1 MSITR
6 IRARAVAASLTGAA
20 VALTLT
26 ACGHEGTSDNAASAV
41 AKGGRPTVCMVM
53 KSLGNQYF
61 QGMQAAAIAHAKQ
74 RGDLVLQ
81 AVGVQS
87 DTDVDDQV
95 TEINKCITEGA
106 AGLIIAPAD
115 SRALVEP
122 LKRAVAAGMKVVNID
137 VQLDQ
142 GALKQAGLSI
152 PFIGPDN
159 TAATLA
165 SGMVLAKDLG
175 GGGKVVILQGE
186 PGAANAV
193 QRTAGF
199 MEAVQQGHLDLL
211 ASTTA
216 HWDTDDAYTVL
227 SDMLTAHPDIQGVLS
242 SNDDMTLGAEKAIA
256 AAHLTGKIKIASFDD
271 IDAVRTYL
279 ADGSVVATVN
289 QNAGLQADDGIDDV
303 LNEIAGKAT
312 YTGWVKTPFS
322 VVTTAAAAG
331 GN

>member
-6 IRARAVAASLTGAA
+6 TRAHAVAASLTGAA
-20 VALTLT
+20 VALALS
-26 ACGHEGTSDNAASAV
+26 ACGHEGTSSNAASAV
-41 AKGGRPTVCMVM
+41 AKGGKPTVCLVM

-61 QGMQAAAIAHAKQ
+61 QGMQAAAVAHAKQ